1 MRAIVN
7 VDGGGVS
14 VCMCLHVFF
23 HLLFMKHTNLMFRLF
38 GHFNKSSSLR
48 VRDACASFLAVAV
61 FVHHFRFLCV
71 VLWFT
76 VFTGFS
82 HQPCDKVLK
91 CDEFCL
97 VLRKLQHFLQPAV
110 ACFHTLHRSSIAL
123 AVNVRFPGVEQS
135 GIIFESSLVLCKR
148 SL

>member
-23 HLLFMKHTNLMFRLF
+23 HLLFMKHTNLMFRLL

-82 HQPCDKVLK
+82 HQPCDKDLR

-110 ACFHTLHRSSIAL
+110 ARFHTLHRSSIAL

-135 GIIFESSLVLCKR
+135 GIYSSHLLLCKK